1 MHLGMWEIAAIVM
14 VVLIVFGAGKLPETF
29 RSMGKGI
36 REFNKGKSG
45 EYDDEDKKPQVEAS
59 KPEQINP
66 QVEAASVEQVEQKKE
81 A

>member
-1 MHLGMWEIAAIVM
+1 MHLGPWEIAAIVV
-14 VVLIVFGAGKLPETF
+14 VVLIVFGAGKLPEAF

-45 EYDDEDKKPQVEAS
+45 EYDEDKKPQIEAS

-66 QVEAASVEQVEQKKE
+66 EVSAASVEQVEQKKE

>member
-1 MHLGMWEIAAIVM
+1 MHLGPWEIAAIVM

-45 EYDDEDKKPQVEAS
+45 EYDDEDKKPQIEAS
-59 KPEQINP
+59 KEQVNPE
-66 QVEAASVEQVEQKKE
+66 VSAASTEQVEQKKE

>member
-1 MHLGMWEIAAIVM
+1 MPSLGPWEIAAIVL
-14 VVLIVFGAGKLPETF
+14 VVLVVFGAGKLPEAF

-45 EYDDEDKKPQVEAS
+45 EYDEENKKPSVETNKS
-59 KPEQINP
+59 EQINP
-66 QVEAASVEQVEQKKE
+66 QVEAASIEQKKE